1 MPKTPDPSPKDL
13 RPLMLVETLRKVW
26 CGFAV
31 TKVWKFLEGHH
42 LLESTQFAYRKK
54 HEAGIAQ
61 LQLTNAIEEA
71 AESGSSIYVSSFDLV
86 HAFDSISH
94 NIIKLSLASLGMSDT
109 AAHKMVNIEAGSSVT
124 VRTPLAHAHWATN
137 LAHTTRQRRNS
148 ARIKLTAPPAFT
160 PERAP
165 PKGTLPAA
173 CTGPL
178 LKISSSPPSAWTP
191 PAQNST
197 CVDPTTKSSK
207 RSTYV
212 TQMT

>member
-1 MPKTPDPSPKDL
+1 MASPNAQDPRPLPKDL
-13 RPLMLVETLRKVW
+13 RPLMLLETLRKVW

-124 VRTPLAHAHWATN
+124 VRTPLAHAHWATS
-137 LAHTTRQRRNS
+137 LAHTTRQRRDS
-148 ARIKLTAPPAFT
+148 ARIKLTAPTAFN
-160 PERAP
+160 PERDIPQGNTASCMHAGRP
-165 PKGTLPAA
+165 NRPMVYGETVPTSPQHPRLRHEIHATAA
-173 CTGPL
+173 
-178 LKISSSPPSAWTP
+178 
-191 PAQNST
+191 
-197 CVDPTTKSSK
+197 
-207 RSTYV
+207 RSNH
-212 TQMT
+212 Q